1 MMKNI
6 QNKWRSVVPT
16 ALPKP
21 KRVVID
27 FPEPLLVEAERAA
40 HELKINRSSLI
51 REAVKQF
58 LKRRQRIKLEKALV
72 EGYVANAAS
81 AVSGANSM
89 MGAESDFR

>member
-16 ALPKP
+16 VLPKP

-58 LKRRQRIKLEKALV
+58 LKRRQRIKLGRTPEHARPIC
-72 EGYVANAAS
+72 S
-81 AVSGANSM
+81 RRSSG
-89 MGAESDFR
+89 GGLFTGKR